1 MQVPIW
7 LTLGVAALVL
17 IFGAYRIRIAF
28 RTDDEDQRAR
38 SKKGL
43 YAMRRRTHFLIGTI
57 YLLLGAGLVATSLGW
72 NPFGSLLGPDTL
84 ITPETKPAKPGTI
97 PVDQLPAKKP

>member
-1 MQVPIW
+1 MAVPIW

-17 IFGAYRIRIAF
+17 VFGAYRIRIAF
-28 RTDDEDQRAR
+28 RTDEQDQRAR

-57 YLLLGAGLVATSLGW
+57 YLLLGIGLVATSFGW
-72 NPFGSLLGPDTL
+72 NPFGSFLGPDTL
-84 ITPETKPAKPGTI
+84 VTPETKPSKPGSVPI
-97 PVDQLPAKKP
+97 DQIPAKKP

>member
-1 MQVPIW
+1 MQVPMW

-28 RTDDEDQRAR
+28 RNDEEDQRAR

-57 YLLLGAGLVATSLGW
+57 YLLLGAGLIATSFGW

-84 ITPETKPAKPGTI
+84 ITPGTEPSKPGSI
-97 PVDQLPAKKP
+97 PVDQLPQKKP